1 MIATNHLRTL
11 VCALVLSSSALAQ
24 GLAPDA
30 TAIFPLAPRPD
41 GSLGVQHERL
51 GLLVGLDDVVLIE
64 NQVPGAPDL
73 VFELERVRLPGQRGT
88 LLVDGRPAG
97 TIAEACSPDLTVWK
111 GRIAEQPASDVFLAF
126 SSAGTWGWARL
137 EDGRTVH
144 LVCGSHPEFGWE
156 QAQAQWVEDAAM
168 QRPGFE
174 RRFDCATDT
183 TSLQGLSPSS
193 GSNPAVDRERGGPG
207 GDGGAGA
214 AGMPQPGEGGSGAGC
229 AGRAVG
235 EGSGSGCNGRA
246 AGEGSGSGCG
256 DRALGEGGGGGGT
269 LPTGEG
275 GNGGGSSGRGVLGE
289 GGSGA
294 GCGDRAL
301 NRAGEGSGSTC
312 GGRAPGEGGSGGVCG
327 DRALGGGD
335 SGSGCGGGAPG
346 EGGSGSGCGSG
357 ALGGDG
363 GAGFAPLRL
372 PVLQQTLYTAE
383 AVIETDHAY
392 YQEFN
397 NTTAATNYAN
407 ALLAACSD
415 RFEAQVGCLWEMA
428 YFALHTT
435 SAADPYLGTN
445 PDALL
450 DEIQDRWDG
459 STGLHLQGDFG
470 LVLSGHNGGGKA
482 YISTLCS
489 NFTAVGACCSIEG
502 NTPFP
507 VTGTSNLNWDFVV
520 TTHEAGHIFASP
532 HTHDFCPP
540 LDQCAT
546 NPSCNPSVV
555 CSLGTIMSY
564 CHTCSFA
571 GVKNISPY
579 FHQTCA
585 NVMRSKVVSV
595 GCLSQFVPPP
605 TGPVITGVSPSSVP
619 ALTPDA
625 WPTVTIT
632 GQNLMSVDT
641 VLVDGVPLSGFP
653 PEYTLVSDTQL
664 NILWSPKSK
673 LGPVQV
679 RIGNAGGVANTVVNV
694 VENTATVLDMVPSNP
709 SFWVQGVGTKIY
721 MAGPAQNLVYLA
733 ASTSGLPT
741 VVPGLFALDLGNN
754 LTNYVDLGIW
764 VIDPVKGYSLLQ
776 TPVGGTHFATGTKV
790 YVQAVILDTLNPV
803 LPFPS
808 TNLQQVTVLF

>member
-1 MIATNHLRTL
+1 MIGTTTLRAL
-11 VCALVLSSSALAQ
+11 ACAIVLSSSALAQ
-24 GLAPDA
+24 QIAPDA
-30 TAIFPLAPRPD
+30 TAFFPLAPQPD
-41 GSLGVQHERL
+41 GSLGVQHDLL
-51 GLLVGLDDVVLIE
+51 GRLVGLDDVVLIE

-73 VFELERVRLPGQRGT
+73 VFELERVRLPGQRGL

-97 TIAEACSPDLTVWK
+97 TIADACSPDLTVWK
-111 GRIAEQPASDVFLAF
+111 GRVVDQPASDVFLAF

-144 LVCGSHPEFGWE
+144 LVCGSHPEFGWNQV
-156 QAQAQWVEDAAM
+156 QARWVDDAAM
-168 QRPGFE
+168 LRPGSEARFE
-174 RRFDCATDT
+174 ERFACATPPP
-183 TSLQGLSPSS
+183 TSPVPLPTPGT
-193 GSNPAVDRERGGPG
+193 DRERGANG
-207 GDGGAGA
+207 GDGGAG
-214 AGMPQPGEGGSGAGC
+214 EGP
-229 AGRAVG
+229 
-235 EGSGSGCNGRA
+235 GSGSGCGGRA
-246 AGEGSGSGCG
+246 AVPVSAGVAGEGGPGSGCGNGAVQGGAALGEGSGSGCG
-256 DRALGEGGGGGGT
+256 DAAM
-269 LPTGEG
+269 PA
-275 GNGGGSSGRGVLGE
+275 S
-289 GGSGA
+289 A
-294 GCGDRAL
+294 
-301 NRAGEGSGSTC
+301 
-312 GGRAPGEGGSGGVCG
+312 GEGGSGGSCG
-327 DRALGGGD
+327 SRNA
-335 SGSGCGGGAPG
+335 APSDASVAG
-346 EGGSGSGCGSG
+346 EGGSGTGCGG
-357 ALGGDG
+357 RALERARVAGDGPG
-363 GAGFAPLRL
+363 GAGGGRGGNGGGFAPALL
-372 PVLQQTLYTAE
+372 PMLQQTLYTAE

-392 YQEFN
+392 YLEFN

-428 YFALHTT
+428 SFALYTT
-435 SAADPYLGTN
+435 SAADPFLGTN
-445 PDALL
+445 PDTLL
-450 DEIQDRWDG
+450 DEMKDRWDG

-482 YISTLCS
+482 YVGTLCS

-546 NPSCNPSVV
+546 NANCNPSVV

-564 CHTCSFA
+564 CHVCSFQ

-605 TGPVITGVSPSSVP
+605 TGPVITGVSPSSVQ

-679 RIGNAGGVANTVVNV
+679 RLGNAGGVANTVVNV
-694 VENTATVLDMVPSNP
+694 VPNTSTVLDMVPSNP

-721 MAGPAQNLVYLA
+721 MAGPGQNLVYLA

-764 VIDPVKGYSLLQ
+764 VIDPAKGYSLLQ